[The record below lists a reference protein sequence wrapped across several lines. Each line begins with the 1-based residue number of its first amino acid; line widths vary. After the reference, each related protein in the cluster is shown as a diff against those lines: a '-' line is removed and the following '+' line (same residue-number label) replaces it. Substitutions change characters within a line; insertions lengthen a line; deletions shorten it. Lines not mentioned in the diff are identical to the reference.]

1 MFEPEYQHSS
11 VWIAADPRRHLPV
24 GILLPSALGGCLPV
38 RGLSH
43 AVPTVSAPIL
53 PIHSNLTDCPL
64 LCHPDQVTMTEKTQE
79 PHVEDDDDELDG
91 KLNYKPPPQKTL
103 QELQELD
110 KDDESLAKYKKS
122 LLGDGPVVVGR
133 LGHTDREGM
142 GRCTAALC
150 CCFKEEGSCLPR
162 AMHCLCWRT
171 GDGQVESCP

>member
-11 VWIAADPRRHLPV
+11 VWIAADHRRHLPA
-24 GILLPSALGGCLPV
+24 GILLPSALGGCLPA
-38 RGLSH
+38 RGTEPRC
-43 AVPTVSAPIL
+43 ARSAPGDTA
-53 PIHSNLTDCPL
+53 PTHNNLIDCSL
-64 LCHPDQVTMTEKTQE
+64 LCHPDQATMTEKTQE

-133 LGHTDREGM
+133 LGHTDREGL
-142 GRCTAALC
+142 GTCTAAVCWGDEARRSL
-150 CCFKEEGSCLPR
+150 KEEGSCLVR
-162 AMHCLCWRT
+162 DMHCLCWRT
-171 GDGQVESCP
+171 GD